1 MNIIKEYIP
10 YIQKEEKSINVDIT
24 DIHDINDVKEYSFNN
39 CTSELVHQIEQTEQN
54 LNNFDTINR
63 NETFNILNESMEEV
77 LTNCK
82 LIIEKTIGKKELE
95 NEDITDMNNQCKY
108 LSSLNNIYINIK
120 DG

>member
-1 MNIIKEYIP
+1 
-10 YIQKEEKSINVDIT
+10 
-24 DIHDINDVKEYSFNN
+24 
-39 CTSELVHQIEQTEQN
+39 
-54 LNNFDTINR
+54 
-63 NETFNILNESMEEV
+63 MEEV